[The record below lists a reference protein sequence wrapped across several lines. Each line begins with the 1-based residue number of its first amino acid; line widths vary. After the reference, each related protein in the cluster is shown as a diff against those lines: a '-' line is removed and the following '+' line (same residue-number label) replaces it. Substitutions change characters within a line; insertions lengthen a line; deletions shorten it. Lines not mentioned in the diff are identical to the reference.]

1 MTQETTAMITKMA
14 TTTITKM
21 LTTTR
26 QQHNNGGNIKQKEK
40 YKDPHLTNLVFFPH
54 LVGEAEH
61 EKFIVG
67 GKKTTRPKWT

>member
-1 MTQETTAMITKMA
+1 MA

-21 LTTTR
+21 LATTR
-26 QQHNNGGNIKQKEK
+26 HPQLQKWWQHQTERNIQRS
-40 YKDPHLTNLVFFPH
+40 NLVFFPH